1 MNYTL
6 KTEENT
12 DVDYKLNNFMIVIK
26 MWNIEGL
33 FY

>member
-12 DVDYKLNNFMIVIK
+12 DDYKLYNFMIVIK
-26 MWNIEGL
+26 MWNIQGL